1 MVYLKHNNQGA
12 DMKDKENKNNITT
25 KILLFPLILIFYIYL
40 FIAKPFITLANR
52 SKYKKSFYIYSF
64 FRT

>member
-1 MVYLKHNNQGA
+1 MVYLKHKNQGA

-52 SKYKKSFYIYSF
+52 SKYKKSFYF
-64 FRT
+64 KDFR